1 MGRSSLCRY
10 TCLLGGL
17 VLLVACLRKDIRT
30 PVARLNAADFTFPE
44 VPYTAENQFT
54 PERFKLGKKLF
65 FDPILSI
72 DSTLSCASCHKPSLA
87 FSDSVPFSPGVMDR
101 PGTRNAPSLAN
112 VAFHPYFL
120 KEGGVP
126 TLEMQVLVPIQEHNE
141 FAHNIVDIA
150 EQLKKQ
156 PEYVRMCQDAYGRA
170 PEAFTITRA
179 LGVFERSLISSNSPF
194 DRHLQGDRTAMG
206 KEALRGME
214 LFFSDR
220 VGCTNCHSGP
230 NFTQYAFE
238 TNRSDTADGDIGRM
252 RFSKIPADRFRF
264 KVPSLRNVELTAPYM
279 HDGRL
284 ATLEDVVEHYNGGGH
299 SRAAPNDKIKPL
311 GLSNHEIAELVA
323 FLHSLTDT
331 LFVQDPRW
339 EY

>member
-1 MGRSSLCRY
+1 M
-10 TCLLGGL
+10 
-17 VLLVACLRKDIRT
+17 VASQD
-30 PVARLNAADFTFPE
+30 PADLTFPE
-44 VPYTAENQFT
+44 VPYTAENQYT
-54 PERFKLGKKLF
+54 PERFALGKKLF

-87 FSDSVPFSPGVMDR
+87 FSDSLSFSPGVAGR

-156 PEYVRMCQDAYGRA
+156 PDYVRMCQEAYGRA
-170 PEAFTITRA
+170 PDAFTITRS

-194 DRHLQGDRTAMG
+194 DRYVMGDHAAMD
-206 KEALRGME
+206 KAAVKGMV

-220 VGCTNCHSGP
+220 VGCTNCHAGP

-238 TNRSDTADGDIGRM
+238 SNGSDTTDGDIGRM
-252 RFSKIPADRFRF
+252 RFSKLPKDRYRF

-279 HDGRL
+279 HDGHL
-284 ATLEDVVEHYNGGGH
+284 ANLVEVLEHYNSGGH
-299 SRAAPNDKIKPL
+299 AQALANDKIKPL
-311 GLSNHEIAELVA
+311 GLSKRERTELVG
-323 FLHSLTDT
+323 FLCSLTDT
-331 LFVQDPRW
+331 LFVQDIRW
-339 EY
+339 KQ